1 MKRHAFRIGSIM
13 LALLFLA
20 SVGVWAG
27 GSKEKAAGSS
37 AAASASKHYTIAMVP
52 KLIGVPY
59 FNRAQEGAQKAAT
72 DLGVTL
78 DYTGPTTVDPAAQV
92 SAIEDLIA
100 KGVNAIAV
108 APNDP
113 ASVTPVLM
121 KARQA
126 GILVMDFDT
135 PADPNVVDY
144 SIHQID
150 DQQYGEHI
158 WDLLVKYM
166 GSSGDYAIVTGGLS
180 AANLNS
186 WIKSGETYA
195 KTKYPNLHLVTDPV
209 ATDEKQQVAYQKTLD
224 LFKAYP
230 KLKGIVGIS
239 TPASPGAAQAI
250 EQLGLQGKIA
260 NVGTSLPSM
269 VKPFLADGSVSAATL
284 WDPAKLGYLTVYIA
298 KQVLSGQ
305 KPTNGESVPNVGTI
319 TLRPDGKTI
328 VMGPPQDFTK
338 DNVDLFPF

>member
-1 MKRHAFRIGSIM
+1 VFRTGLVSLVVL
-13 LALLFLA
+13 LA
-20 SVGVWAG
+20 VGTGAWANG
-27 GSKEKAAGSS
+27 AKEKGSAGSTQ
-37 AAASASKHYTIAMVP
+37 ASASKPYTVAMVP

-59 FNRAQEGAQKAAT
+59 FNRVEEGAKKAAAA
-72 DLGVTL
+72 LGVNL
-78 DYTGPTTVDPAAQV
+78 IFTGPTTVDPAAQV
-92 SAIEDLIA
+92 SAIEDLIS

-113 ASVTPVLM
+113 AAVTPVLM

-135 PADPNVVDY
+135 PADPSVVDY

-166 GSSGDYAIVTGGLS
+166 GDSGQYAIITGGLS
-180 AANLNS
+180 ASNLNS
-186 WIKSGETYA
+186 WIKYGETYA
-195 KTKYPNLHLVTDPV
+195 KTKYPGLKLVTDPIG
-209 ATDEKQQVAYQKTLD
+209 TDEKQQVAFQKTLD
-224 LFKAYP
+224 LMKAYP
-230 KLKGIVGIS
+230 NLKGIIGIS

-250 EQLGLQGKIA
+250 EQLGLQGKVA

-269 VKPFLADGSVSAATL
+269 VEPFLKDKSVDAATL
-284 WDPAKLGYLTVYIA
+284 WDPAKLGYLTVALA

-305 KPTNGESVPNVGTI
+305 KPTNGEMIDGVGTI
-319 TLRPDGKTI
+319 TLKPDGKTVI
-328 VMGPPQDFTK
+328 MGPPQDFTES
-338 DNVDLFPF
+338 NVAQFPF